1 MYDDDYDEYG
11 DYPPRPRRP
20 VRRLRV
26 SLQWK
31 FALGALLVLML
42 VSLRFCSRG
51 RQKPN
56 TELPRTQTVKV
67 VSWQEVDVR
76 IRAAVLSAH
85 DKAVRHAETAVGQ
98 WIRQLRSRTDG
109 YCEYVLS
116 YWNQNAW
123 AMKSIGYVLADLPPV
138 EALAGEQPSA
148 RERLGKQI
156 EEAYAAR
163 VLQPQSAQLKV
174 EAVTRECIEVYLLE
188 LSTQLKGL
196 QADFMIPDMEWERHL
211 ANVSD
216 LTLAI
221 IEGGP
226 RQVPVVTKATIAGGG
241 LAVARVARAS
251 AGQVRALVLRTTG
264 KHLVEGGA
272 GMVGRKVV
280 RGGAWWLAVGLM
292 AWDVVDHA
300 RLRHENEPVL
310 RAALNGYLDE
320 LELYV
325 LHDPDAGIIQT
336 LERVQREMLRELE
349 ESESGKG
356 EP

>member
-1 MYDDDYDEYG
+1 MYEDEYDEYE
-11 DYPPRPRRP
+11 DYSPRYRRP
-20 VRRLRV
+20 VRRPRI

-31 FALGALLVLML
+31 FAVAALLVFVL
-42 VSLRFCSRG
+42 VSLRFCSGG

-56 TELPRTQTVKV
+56 AEPARTQTVKV

-85 DKAVRHAETAVGQ
+85 DKAVRHAESAVGQ
-98 WIRQLRSRTDG
+98 WIRELRGRTDG
-109 YCEYVLS
+109 YCEYVLG

-123 AMKSIGYVLADLPPV
+123 AMKSIGYHLADLPPV

-148 RERLGKQI
+148 RECLGKLI

-174 EAVTRECIEVYLLE
+174 EAITRDSVEAYLLE

-211 ANVSD
+211 ANVSG
-216 LTLAI
+216 LSLAI
-221 IEGGP
+221 ESR
-226 RQVPVVTKATIAGGG
+226 RQVPLITKAAVAGGG
-241 LAVARVARAS
+241 VAIARVARAS

-264 KHLVEGGA
+264 KHLLEGGA
-272 GMVGRKVV
+272 GVVGRKVI
-280 RGGAWWLAVGLM
+280 RGGSFYLAIGLIV
-292 AWDVVDHA
+292 WDAADHA
-300 RLRHENEPVL
+300 RLRRENEPVL
-310 RAALNGYLDE
+310 RSALHGYLDE
-320 LELYV
+320 LEMYV
-325 LHDPDAGIIQT
+325 LSDGDVGIIQT

-349 ESESGKG
+349 EAEDREGES
-356 EP
+356 